1 MKKRFGLLILLLAQ
15 QLTFAQ
21 KSMTLDECE
30 SEFLKNN
37 LFLIAEQYNIEASK
51 ALTVQARIW
60 ENPLLTAELNAYNP
74 SADKYFDIGRS
85 GQKEFGIEQIIYLG
99 GKKRNEVKLAKSNES
114 LALLQFDDVLRNL
127 KYELRKNFFTLY
139 YNVEKTE
146 ATEKQLF
153 NIQDLIASYSVQV
166 QKGNIPLRD
175 FVRLQS
181 LLLNFKN
188 EQIQIADDVID
199 AQATIKLLTNQQED
213 IVPIFNENNFS
224 RYLATLPLSLE
235 TLQYQALSSRP
246 DYLFTQKEIELS
258 NNQIKYQKSLSIP
271 DLTIGAN
278 YKQRS
283 GVFEKESNLTLGIP
297 LPLWNSNKGN
307 IQQAKVMLA
316 QANSNQEQYKLQL
329 NTEVQAAHKKWET
342 SRDYYIELYPTLNAD
357 FETVYNGI
365 LNNFKK
371 RNISLLE
378 FTDFME
384 SYHQAT
390 IQLSELKK
398 NVVLMAEE
406 LNTTVN
412 QDLFK

>member
-181 LLLNFKN
+181 LFLNFKN

-246 DYLFTQKEIELS
+246 DYLFTKKEIELS

>member
-60 ENPLLTAELNAYNP
+60 ENPLLTAELNAHNP

-181 LLLNFKN
+181 LFLNFKN